1 MGYGMAGGFVL
12 GNMYR
17 NKALKKHYLK
27 HKNHYDDYTNNMNV
41 FKESALQARNRY
53 NLLSANESAGTI
65 EDLRNF
71 KPKSYGSSLATDV
84 FEGKY
89 PETRYPSDRSWL
101 NKKGGHSPIWQHNE
115 NIKDLKMQSGIDRG
129 PTRLTRDNFL
139 LTPQERQDFHYADSR
154 GMFNI
159 EPGENPLYIFD
170 LTKQKFNHNGK
181 EEIADMLKYDT
192 HDAAKK
198 QYFSTNK
205 KEDPGINSTWKE
217 GYENSLR
224 SIELEN
230 MRKNKY
236 RPSIP
241 LPQMNKCGG
250 VVKMAKGGEVKSQF
264 QGNYLDVMG
273 YGLPVFN
280 FGGIIKDIGLNNIDA
295 VTSIVNKDIIKD
307 DMYSTKVGRD
317 ISNVTGGIINTAAPA
332 AAGLLLGPAGSM
344 GMQAIQI
351 GSNQF
356 VRPSDRPSD
365 TGRVMNSLDPFLRMG
380 ASAGAAA
387 YSSANSSTNAV
398 PKKAEGGPIDE
409 KTLINVE
416 GGELEVDPSG
426 KIIKH
431 FRNKPQ
437 HPAYGIDAKGN
448 TMSTLGN
455 IIIPKYMAKEYEK
468 RKGDSV
474 YIKTALA
481 NLRYKQSLRE
491 KEEAMNSM
499 QIAKGGGKVKKYGGD
514 EGSIVGPINTTGPRV
529 DLGEYDPNYGMPI
542 HGMRTLG
549 SSKLPFN
556 FISPQPEYNANQYFP
571 ELASSKM
578 PINIPDTTTPSTTT
592 PSTTTSSDWQELSG
606 GQKAGYI
613 AGKVGTYL
621 PALYNVGRSLF
632 DKSYQMNP
640 QDYMVNPDTK
650 FEDLKGEAG
659 RLDMRNAFNASR
671 RSIRNM
677 GSGSAQLQGQL
688 ALANR
693 MFESLGKFNENL
705 ENTNKMGRFEAAK
718 FNKGLQ
724 GQNAQMRLGV
734 DTFNEQSRANRRNFG
749 AKGIEQTSQ
758 LLQNERNNNLMMS
771 YLKSAYPG
779 FDINKFTGESS
790 YNSQPN
796 TNPVFKG
803 PYTPSISN
811 TNSGMAFNTMWTN
824 YFKNR

>member
-1 MGYGMAGGFVL
+1 
-12 GNMYR
+12 
-17 NKALKKHYLK
+17 
-27 HKNHYDDYTNNMNV
+27 
-41 FKESALQARNRY
+41 
-53 NLLSANESAGTI
+53 
-65 EDLRNF
+65 
-71 KPKSYGSSLATDV
+71 
-84 FEGKY
+84 
-89 PETRYPSDRSWL
+89 
-101 NKKGGHSPIWQHNE
+101 
-115 NIKDLKMQSGIDRG
+115 
-129 PTRLTRDNFL
+129 
-139 LTPQERQDFHYADSR
+139 
-154 GMFNI
+154 
-159 EPGENPLYIFD
+159 
-170 LTKQKFNHNGK
+170 
-181 EEIADMLKYDT
+181 
-192 HDAAKK
+192 
-198 QYFSTNK
+198 
-205 KEDPGINSTWKE
+205 
-217 GYENSLR
+217 
-224 SIELEN
+224 
-230 MRKNKY
+230 
-236 RPSIP
+236 
-241 LPQMNKCGG
+241 
-250 VVKMAKGGEVKSQF
+250 
-264 QGNYLDVMG
+264 
-273 YGLPVFN
+273 
-280 FGGIIKDIGLNNIDA
+280 
-295 VTSIVNKDIIKD
+295 
-307 DMYSTKVGRD
+307 
-317 ISNVTGGIINTAAPA
+317 
-332 AAGLLLGPAGSM
+332 
-344 GMQAIQI
+344 
-351 GSNQF
+351 
-356 VRPSDRPSD
+356 
-365 TGRVMNSLDPFLRMG
+365 
-380 ASAGAAA
+380 
-387 YSSANSSTNAV
+387 
-398 PKKAEGGPIDE
+398 
-409 KTLINVE
+409 
-416 GGELEVDPSG
+416 
-426 KIIKH
+426 
-431 FRNKPQ
+431 
-437 HPAYGIDAKGN
+437 
-448 TMSTLGN
+448 
-455 IIIPKYMAKEYEK
+455 MAKEYEK

-790 YNSQPN
+790 
-796 TNPVFKG
+796 
-803 PYTPSISN
+803 
-811 TNSGMAFNTMWTN
+811 
-824 YFKNR
+824 